1 MAADTATSCSE
12 TAMYSLNEAQRTQ
25 LKEDGWC
32 LITREEI
39 ESRELVRQALRSVN
53 LWCADV
59 RLPAL
64 SRGLPRARLRDF
76 ASDTFCPD
84 LRFAPEFL
92 DLVEKTGIRSV
103 IHSIIGETAEF
114 GVQIALRFPDDK
126 ARQSDFHPHID
137 GFASD
142 NLLDNFNILAGF
154 YLSDVTRQFAGNFT
168 VWPRSHIAAANFFAE
183 HDVQQLLHAKQFSL
197 LREMLARVPKAEP
210 RQIEARAGDVVL
222 CHYLLFH
229 CPAVNLSEDIRY
241 MAFVRFRSTRQAP
254 GDCEQLGSLWHYWND
269 QATIQR

>member
-1 MAADTATSCSE
+1 M
-12 TAMYSLNEAQRTQ
+12 
-25 LKEDGWC
+25 KEEGWC

-39 ESRELVRQALRSVN
+39 GSRELVRRALRSVN

-64 SRGLPRARLRDF
+64 SRGLPRVRLRDF

-84 LRFAPEFL
+84 LRFAPEFQ
-92 DLVEKTGIRSV
+92 DLVEKTGVRS
-103 IHSIIGETAEF
+103 IINSIIGETAEF
-114 GVQIALRFPDDK
+114 GVQIALRFPDE
-126 ARQSDFHPHID
+126 RGSQSDFHPHID

-142 NLLDNFNILAGF
+142 DLLDNFNILAGI

-168 VWPRSHIAAANFFAE
+168 VWPKSHIAAAKFFAR
-183 HDVQQLLHAKQFSL
+183 HDAQQLLQTKQFSL
-197 LREMLARVPKAEP
+197 LREMVIGIPETEP
-210 RQIEARAGDVVL
+210 LQVEARAGDVVL

-241 MAFVRFRSTRQAP
+241 MAFVRFRSTRQAR
-254 GDCEQLGSLWHYWND
+254 GDAEQLGSLWHYWND
-269 QATIQR
+269 QAMHGRPNDNSKLS